1 LRNKNND
8 ERLFKVSVAGD
19 PAIRVQLEGTPY
31 ASVTVGADASL
42 LQRVYVIA
50 PANSGPAEGGL
61 IDIRFWIEDLTNGDR
76 AYKDSNFT
84 GKGTN

>member
-1 LRNKNND
+1 
-8 ERLFKVSVAGD
+8 
-19 PAIRVQLEGTPY
+19 
-31 ASVTVGADASL
+31 VGADQSH

-50 PANSGPAEGGL
+50 PPGSTYAEGGL
-61 IDIRFWIEDLTNGDR
+61 SDVRFWIEDLTNGDR